1 MSLREFFGGGEA
13 VRGLFGSKQVEVATV
28 EVALPDVARERAE
41 EIVRLSRSY
50 SEEAAGFA
58 SSREV
63 IGPALL
69 YGLAHMHAR
78 YREAAARRT

>member
-1 MSLREFFGGGEA
+1 MEL
-13 VRGLFGSKQVEVATV
+13 ATV
-28 EVALPDVARERAE
+28 EVPLPHVARERAE

-50 SEEAAGFA
+50 SDEAVGFG

-78 YREAAARRT
+78 YSEAASRRA

>member
-1 MSLREFFGGGEA
+1 MTG
-13 VRGLFGSKQVEVATV
+13 RGLRALFARGEEELATV
-28 EVALPDVARERAE
+28 EVPLPDVARERAE

-50 SEEAAGFA
+50 SEQSAGFG

-78 YREAAARRT
+78 YTEAAARRGEHVVA

>member
-1 MSLREFFGGGEA
+1 MK
-13 VRGLFGSKQVEVATV
+13 GLFGRRELELTTV

-50 SEEAAGFA
+50 SSEAAGFG

-78 YREAAARRT
+78 YSEAAARREEHAAA